1 MGRQFCQPPDRELQ
15 GSNCNVISI
24 LVSQAIDSSINHFD
38 APIAPILPLG
48 LGEAALQ
55 HKRSFRPQRRDDVLN
70 K

>member
-1 MGRQFCQPPDRELQ
+1 MG
-15 GSNCNVISI
+15 
-24 LVSQAIDSSINHFD
+24 IDSSINHFD